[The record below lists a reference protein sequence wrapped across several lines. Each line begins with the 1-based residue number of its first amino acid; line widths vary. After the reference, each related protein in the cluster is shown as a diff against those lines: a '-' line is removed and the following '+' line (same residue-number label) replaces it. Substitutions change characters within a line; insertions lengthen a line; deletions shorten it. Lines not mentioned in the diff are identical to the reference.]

1 MSTLRQR
8 IEGERKSKRREGV
21 PSSQE
26 RAGPLLPGPL
36 LRQSLTLPRRLFSG
50 PLSHWLFLL
59 ISPPSLCELRHLR
72 KLMATRV
79 EQRSAPFVP
88 AHCSGSEKNPQT
100 KAITELR
107 KMFFFS
113 TFYYLLKPH
122 PHPLWLCPTARSM
135 VRQRKG
141 VGPKTE
147 DPMSE

>member
-1 MSTLRQR
+1 M
-8 IEGERKSKRREGV
+8 IGEEERGCAQFSRKSWA
-21 PSSQE
+21 PAAWAS
-26 RAGPLLPGPL
+26 L

-72 KLMATRV
+72 KFMATPM

-88 AHCSGSEKNPQT
+88 AHCSGSEKSPQT

-113 TFYYLLKPH
+113 TVYYLLKPH
-122 PHPLWLCPTARSM
+122 PHPHPPWFCPTARST

-141 VGPKTE
+141 VGPKT
-147 DPMSE
+147 